1 MKKRYINLLLIIMLV
16 ASLTLS
22 GCTSKDE
29 SKDVQVD
36 TEQEGEMGQSKDEEI
51 EDEEVEDQKDNDEIK
66 AGQEEEQEENKE
78 DVEKVEQTE
87 DTEGA
92 EDTKEKDPLEEMS
105 EKLTEKVE
113 QLEQRESEDESSEN
127 NQEKDETKVDD
138 IEEETNTLKVEG
150 KVENKLQ
157 LSLDNL
163 KEMDDIIFQ
172 GDFYSLNNFGTTA
185 HTNFKGI
192 NLWMLLEEK
201 AKISTE
207 ATKVTV
213 IATDGYKMEFTIEE
227 VKRQDYIDE
236 TDEEVKLPIIISWER
251 NGEEYD
257 SLEGPPFKLIIG
269 QREPGDINKPQWV
282 SNIDK
287 ITVE

>member
-36 TEQEGEMGQSKDEEI
+36 TEQEGEMGQSEGKEI

-92 EDTKEKDPLEEMS
+92 EDTKEKDQLEEMA

-113 QLEQRESEDESSEN
+113 QLEQQEAEDESSEN
-127 NQEKDETKVDD
+127 NQEKNQIVEA
-138 IEEETNTLKVEG
+138 EEETNTLKVEG
-150 KVENKLQ
+150 KVENELQ
-157 LSLDNL
+157 LSLDDL

-192 NLWMLLEEK
+192 NLWMLLEKE

-236 TDEEVKLPIIISWER
+236 TDEEVKLPIIIAWER